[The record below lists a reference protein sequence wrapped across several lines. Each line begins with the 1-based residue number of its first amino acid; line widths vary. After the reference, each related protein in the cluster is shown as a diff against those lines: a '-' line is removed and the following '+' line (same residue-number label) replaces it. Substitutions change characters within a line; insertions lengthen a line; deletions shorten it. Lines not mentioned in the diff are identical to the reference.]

1 MVEFSILLDK
11 CFMGEINYQIGK
23 INISSFNINLKISPP
38 LSWNDTDS
46 ATSEKNEKDQ
56 NSKKSE
62 TVNKNP

>member
-1 MVEFSILLDK
+1 MLHGRDYL
-11 CFMGEINYQIGK
+11 INYQIGK
-23 INISSFNINLKISPP
+23 ININSFNINLKIPPP